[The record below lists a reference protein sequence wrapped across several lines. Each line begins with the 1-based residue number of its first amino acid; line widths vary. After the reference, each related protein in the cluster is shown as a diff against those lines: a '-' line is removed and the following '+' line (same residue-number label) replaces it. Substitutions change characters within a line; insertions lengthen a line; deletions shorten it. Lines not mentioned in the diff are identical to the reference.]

1 MTYMPTKKLKAVSLE
16 TMLDNHLGKS
26 GTAKRDAFEHEL
38 RLDLLGYAIKQA
50 SVYHNLSQDQLGKLI
65 GVQKA
70 QISKLENNFTN
81 ARFDTVMKVFDAL
94 NVKVNFRVELPKR
107 KLSLG

>member
-1 MTYMPTKKLKAVSLE
+1 MPTKKLKSVPLE
-16 TMLDNHLGKS
+16 IMMDKHIGKP
-26 GTAKRDAFEHEL
+26 GTPARDVFEHAL
-38 RLDLLGYAIKQA
+38 TLDLLGYAIKEA
-50 SVYHNLSQDQLGKLI
+50 RLYHNLTQEQLGNLI

-94 NVKVNFRVELPKR
+94 NAKVNFNVKLPKK
-107 KLSLG
+107 KLVVA